1 LEAAMITSID
11 HITIG
16 VADLDE
22 GSARYRR
29 LGFNVQP
36 GGVHAGRGTHN
47 ALAWNNADYIELLA
61 VRDEGE
67 YRAASSTGGAF
78 ARFIAAGGG
87 IYTIVLAS
95 DDLAADVAAMR
106 ARGAVISDPVDG
118 ARTTP
123 GGKALRWRFAA
134 LGAEHGLPL
143 AFIEHRSPLAIR
155 RPAAAPH
162 PNAVFALE
170 RAYIVAEDAT
180 ARARELAGILGMDA
194 PPLQKG
200 TVIMSH
206 MAIFQLGSTGLGI
219 VQPYAD
225 GPAARALAER
235 GAGAFQA
242 LYRTASMGAA
252 ARWMAEQGMPPLE
265 RGVRNTGEH
274 AMLATPAEACGAY
287 IGFVGPE

>member
-1 LEAAMITSID
+1 MITGID

-47 ALAWNNADYIELLA
+47 AIAWNNADYLELLA
-61 VRDEGE
+61 IRDEDE
-67 YRAASSTGGAF
+67 YSAVSSSGGAF
-78 ARFIAAGGG
+78 ARFIKAGGG
-87 IYTIVLAS
+87 IYAIALAS
-95 DDLAADVAAMR
+95 NDLAADVAAMR
-106 ARGAVISDPVDG
+106 ARGATISDPVDG

-123 GGKALRWRFAA
+123 EGRTLRWRFSA

-143 AFIEHRSPLAIR
+143 IFIEHQGRLASR
-155 RPAAAPH
+155 RPAAVPH

-170 RAYIVAEDAT
+170 RTYIVVDAAVACAQAL
-180 ARARELAGILGMDA
+180 ARILGMNT

-225 GPAARALAER
+225 GPAARALAQR

-242 LYRTASMGAA
+242 LYRTSSMGAA

>member
-1 LEAAMITSID
+1 MITGID

-22 GSARYRR
+22 GGTRYRR
-29 LGFNVQP
+29 LGFNVLP
-36 GGVHAGRGTHN
+36 GGVHADRGTHN
-47 ALAWNNADYIELLA
+47 SLAWNDADYIELLA
-61 VRDEGE
+61 IRDTAE
-67 YRAASSTGGAF
+67 YRAASSSGGAF

-87 IYTIVLAS
+87 IYSIVLAS
-95 DDLAADVAAMR
+95 DDLVADVAAMR
-106 ARGAVISDPVDG
+106 ARGAGISDPVEG

-123 GGKALRWRFAA
+123 DGAELRWRFAA
-134 LGAEHGLPL
+134 LGADHGLPL
-143 AFIEHRSPLAIR
+143 SFIEHHVPLARR
-155 RPAAAPH
+155 RPVAAPH

-170 RAYIVAEDAT
+170 RVYIVVEDAAAVSQAL
-180 ARARELAGILGMDA
+180 ARILGMDT

-225 GPAARALAER
+225 GPAARALRDR

-242 LYRTASMGAA
+242 LYRTTSMGAA
-252 ARWMAEQGMPPLE
+252 ARWMAGQGVPPLE

>member
-1 LEAAMITSID
+1 MITGID
-11 HITIG
+11 HITVG
-16 VADLDE
+16 VAKLDD

-47 ALAWNNADYIELLA
+47 AIAWNNADYLELLA
-61 VRDEGE
+61 IRDEAE
-67 YRAASSTGGAF
+67 YRAASSSGGAF

-87 IYTIVLAS
+87 IYAITLAS

-106 ARGAVISDPVDG
+106 ARGATVSDPVDG

-123 GGKALRWRFAA
+123 EGTGLRWRFAA
-134 LGAEHGLPL
+134 LGPEYGLPL
-143 AFIEHRSPLAIR
+143 AFIEHRTPLASR
-155 RPAAAPH
+155 RSAATPH
-162 PNAVFALE
+162 PNAVFSLE
-170 RAYIVAEDAT
+170 RAYIVVEDAA
-180 ARARELAGILGMDA
+180 ARAQTLSRILGMDA

-242 LYRTASMGAA
+242 LYRTSSMGAA
-252 ARWMAEQGMPPLE
+252 ASWMSEQGMPPLE

>member
-1 LEAAMITSID
+1 MITGID

-16 VADLDE
+16 VAELDE

-36 GGVHAGRGTHN
+36 GGVHSGRGTHN
-47 ALAWNNADYIELLA
+47 SLAWNNADYIELLA
-61 VRDEGE
+61 IRDTAE
-67 YRAASSTGGAF
+67 YLAASSTGGAF

-87 IYTIVLAS
+87 IYSVVLAS
-95 DDLAADVAAMR
+95 DDLGADVAAMR
-106 ARGAVISDPVDG
+106 ARGAGISDPVEG
-118 ARTTP
+118 VRTTP
-123 GGKALRWRFAA
+123 EGAELRWRFATLDA
-134 LGAEHGLPL
+134 DHGLPL
-143 AFIEHRSPLAIR
+143 TFIEHHAPLASR
-155 RPAAAPH
+155 RPVAAAH

-170 RAYIVAEDAT
+170 RVYIVVEDAAAVAQAL
-180 ARARELAGILGMDA
+180 ARILGMDI

-225 GPAARALAER
+225 GPAARALRER

-252 ARWMAEQGMPPLE
+252 ARWMAGQGLPPLE

-274 AMLATPAEACGAY
+274 AMLATPTEACGAN

>member
-1 LEAAMITSID
+1 MITGID

-22 GSARYRR
+22 GSTRFRR
-29 LGFNVQP
+29 LGFSVQA

-47 ALAWNNADYIELLA
+47 SLAWNNADYIELLA
-61 VRDEGE
+61 IQDRAE
-67 YRAASSTGGAF
+67 YRAASSSGGAF

-87 IYTIVLAS
+87 IYSIVLAS
-95 DDLAADVAAMR
+95 DDLGADVAAMR
-106 ARGAVISDPVDG
+106 ARGAKISDPVEG

-123 GGKALRWRFAA
+123 DGVELRWSFAA
-134 LGAEHGLPL
+134 LGSDHGLPL
-143 AFIEHRSPLAIR
+143 AFIEHHTPLASR

-162 PNAVFALE
+162 PNAVSALE
-170 RAYIVAEDAT
+170 RVYIVVEDAAAVAQAL
-180 ARARELAGILGMDA
+180 ARILGMDA

-225 GPAARALAER
+225 GPAARALHER

-242 LYRTASMGAA
+242 LYRTGSMGAA
-252 ARWMAEQGMPPLE
+252 ARWMAGQGLPPLE

>member
-1 LEAAMITSID
+1 MITGID

-106 ARGAVISDPVDG
+106 ARRRDQRSRRWRAHH
-118 ARTTP
+118 ARGQSTAL
-123 GGKALRWRFAA
+123 ALR
-134 LGAEHGLPL
+134 
-143 AFIEHRSPLAIR
+143 
-155 RPAAAPH
+155 
-162 PNAVFALE
+162 
-170 RAYIVAEDAT
+170 RA
-180 ARARELAGILGMDA
+180 GG
-194 PPLQKG
+194 
-200 TVIMSH
+200 
-206 MAIFQLGSTGLGI
+206 
-219 VQPYAD
+219 
-225 GPAARALAER
+225 
-235 GAGAFQA
+235 
-242 LYRTASMGAA
+242 
-252 ARWMAEQGMPPLE
+252 
-265 RGVRNTGEH
+265 
-274 AMLATPAEACGAY
+274 
-287 IGFVGPE
+287 

>member
-1 LEAAMITSID
+1 MITGID

-22 GSARYRR
+22 GSASYCR
-29 LGFNVQP
+29 LGFNLQH

-47 ALAWNNADYIELLA
+47 ALARNSADYLELLA
-61 VRDEGE
+61 IRDEAE
-67 YRAASSTGGAF
+67 YRAASRSGGAF
-78 ARFIAAGGG
+78 ARFIADGGG
-87 IYTIVLAS
+87 IYAIALAS
-95 DDLAADVAAMR
+95 NDLAADVAAMR

-123 GGKALRWRFAA
+123 EGSELRWRYAA
-134 LGAEHGLPL
+134 LDAGHGLPL
-143 AFIEHRSPLAIR
+143 VFIEHLGGPVSRSP
-155 RPAAAPH
+155 AATAH

-170 RAYIVAEDAT
+170 RAYIVVEDAA
-180 ARARELAGILGMDA
+180 ARAQALARILGVDV

-225 GPAARALAER
+225 GPAARALSSR
-235 GAGAFQA
+235 GPGAFQA
-242 LYRTASMGAA
+242 LYRTSSMGAA
-252 ARWMAEQGMPPLE
+252 ARWMTGQGLPPLE